1 MRRSTVLLLLLAVAA
16 CRSRQDGAA
25 ALPAAAQPV
34 VERGD
39 EPPVAIN
46 AVSPVLYPAAL
57 AQQGIEGTVLLRL
70 FADSTGRLD
79 ADSTRIAES
88 SGYPALDSAAL
99 AGGRRLQFAPALL
112 RGAPV
117 AGAFIQ
123 PVHFRNP
130 GSQEIP

>member
-1 MRRSTVLLLLLAVAA
+1 
-16 CRSRQDGAA
+16 
-25 ALPAAAQPV
+25 V

-39 EPPVAIN
+39 EPPVAVN
-46 AVSPVLYPAAL
+46 PVSPVIYPVAL

-70 FADSTGRLD
+70 FADSTGKLVP
-79 ADSTRIAES
+79 DSTRIAES
-88 SGYPALDSAAL
+88 SGYPALDTAAL
-99 AGGRRLQFAPALL
+99 DAAPKLQFAPALL
-112 RGAPV
+112 KGAPV